1 MKLFQ
6 YELKKTILSKGF
18 KAVCLVLL
26 VVSVL
31 LGLLFAEKPSY
42 DIQAVDAIVRE
53 YRDNPNAVLERYH
66 DLEEAYNEY
75 KELLYSDLEIEIDI
89 PEAVIEYEQYKLAF
103 EKINRQKT
111 YIEKLDKT
119 IHELDKQQSVVS
131 DEQRVVNDILK
142 NVYQK
147 NKSLRLGTGDMS
159 GLSNLFSLLAYL
171 LFPIL
176 LFGAFVGTT
185 VAFRDRQRGSE
196 LLFYATLYGRRHTL
210 LAKTVTCLV
219 CTVVPSVIAILLSV
233 GFYSIASGFIAFG
246 EYIQN
251 SMSFALYPTPLTV
264 WQAVLILSAFII
276 LAGIFL
282 CLLACLVGKYSKN
295 RVFPLV
301 CSAIVV
307 LLTLLYGVGNSNIA
321 GSISNIGSLFDL
333 CNGNVVFSHIYPVV
347 TGETVIYG
355 LLLIPLLYFF
365 ALVVMCGLYVLHP
378 FRPIEYQTL
387 SLPQLPTLR
396 KSKRVKSV
404 FAYELQKQ
412 LFASKTLLL
421 LIAVLLIK
429 LYASYI
435 GYHFEPTYTEQK
447 YHSYMTSIQG
457 EYTEEKHEALN
468 RELSELYEIMGQKE
482 EMERKY
488 RAGEISRT
496 EMGRYLVSFYEA
508 EQNEKAL
515 VKVNERLEFIKS
527 QIENG
532 KQPYIVYDTGWNEL
546 LVSEIDAV
554 LLVFIIAAL
563 CGIYSDEYKN
573 GMNKLYSVCN
583 IKALRRAKIG
593 FCIGIS
599 VFAAIAFSAIET
611 IMIAVNFTLPLCLT
625 QASGIEGITLFDSF
639 PLIAYYGLRV
649 FAECIFVSIFSLGV
663 SLLSYL
669 TKNKVLTFL
678 LSLSLLLVLLLLI

>member
-1 MKLFQ
+1 MKLFH

-53 YRDNPNAVLERYH
+53 YRDDPNAVTKRYH

-119 IHELDKQQSVVS
+119 IHELDKQQSVIS
-131 DEQRVVNDILK
+131 AEQRVVGDFLK
-142 NVYQK
+142 NNYQK

-159 GLSNLFSLLAYL
+159 GLSNLFSLLGYL
-171 LFPIL
+171 LFPIM

-185 VAFRDRQRGSE
+185 VSFSDKRRGSE
-196 LLFYATLYGRRHTL
+196 LLFYSAPYGRRHTL
-210 LAKTVTCLV
+210 NAKTATCLF
-219 CTVVPSVIAILLSV
+219 CTIVPSVIAIFISV
-233 GFYSIASGFIAFG
+233 VVFSVASGFTAFC
-246 EYIQN
+246 EYLQN
-251 SMSFALYPTPLTV
+251 SMTFALYPTPLTV
-264 WQAVLILSAFII
+264 WQAILILSAFII

-282 CLLACLVGKYSKN
+282 CLITCLVGKYSKN

-301 CSAIVV
+301 FSSIVV
-307 LLTLLYGVGNSNIA
+307 LLTFLFGVGNSNIA

-347 TGETVIYG
+347 IGETAIYG
-355 LLLIPLLYFF
+355 VLLVSLVYFF
-365 ALVVMCGLYVLHP
+365 TVVIMCGLYVLHTS
-378 FRPIEYQTL
+378 RPIEYKTL
-387 SLPQLPTLR
+387 SLPQFPTLTKR
-396 KSKRVKSV
+396 KRVKSV

-429 LYASYI
+429 LYASRT

-457 EYTEEKHEALN
+457 EYTEEKRDALN
-468 RELSELYEIMGQKE
+468 HELSELYEIMRQKE

-488 RAGEISRT
+488 RAGEIART
-496 EMGRYLVSFYEA
+496 EMGRYLVLFYEA

-515 VKVNERLEFIKS
+515 VKANERLEFIKS

-546 LVSEIDAV
+546 LASEIDAV

-583 IKALRRAKIG
+583 IRALRRAKIG

-611 IMIAVNFTLPLCLT
+611 IIIAVNFTLPLCLT
-625 QASGIEGITLFDSF
+625 QASGIEGITLFDSL

>member
-1 MKLFQ
+1 MKLFH

-18 KAVCLVLL
+18 KSVCLVLL

-31 LGLLFAEKPSY
+31 LGLVFAEKPSY
-42 DIQAVDAIVRE
+42 DVQAVDAIVRE
-53 YRDNPNAVLERYH
+53 YRDDPNAVTKRYH

-119 IHELDKQQSVVS
+119 IHELDKQQSVIS
-131 DEQRVVNDILK
+131 AEQRVVGDFLK
-142 NVYQK
+142 NNYQK

-159 GLSNLFSLLAYL
+159 GLSNLFSLLGYL
-171 LFPIL
+171 LFPIM

-185 VAFRDRQRGSE
+185 VSFSDKRRGSE
-196 LLFYATLYGRRHTL
+196 LLFYSAPYGRRHTL
-210 LAKTVTCLV
+210 NAKTATCLF
-219 CTVVPSVIAILLSV
+219 CTIVPSVIAIFISV
-233 GFYSIASGFIAFG
+233 VVFSVASGFTAFC
-246 EYIQN
+246 EYLQN
-251 SMSFALYPTPLTV
+251 SMTFALYPTPLTV

-282 CLLACLVGKYSKN
+282 CLITCLVGKYSKN

-301 CSAIVV
+301 FSSIVV
-307 LLTLLYGVGNSNIA
+307 LLTFLFGVGNSNIA

-347 TGETVIYG
+347 IGETAIYG
-355 LLLIPLLYFF
+355 VLLVSLVYFF
-365 ALVVMCGLYVLHP
+365 TVVIMCGLYVLHP
-378 FRPIEYQTL
+378 FRPIEYKTL
-387 SLPQLPTLR
+387 SLPQLPTLTKR
-396 KSKRVKSV
+396 KRVKSV

-412 LFASKTLLL
+412 LFANKTLLL

-429 LYASYI
+429 LYASRT
-435 GYHFEPTYTEQK
+435 GYHFDPTYTEQK

-457 EYTEEKHEALN
+457 EYTEEKHEGLN
-468 RELSELYEIMGQKE
+468 RELSELYGIIGQKE

-488 RAGEISRT
+488 REGEITRT
-496 EMGRYLVSFYEA
+496 EMGRYLVLFYEA

-515 VKVNERLEFIKS
+515 VKANERLEFIKS
-527 QIENG
+527 QIEYG
-532 KQPYIVYDTGWNEL
+532 KQPYIVYDTGWNKL
-546 LVSEIDAV
+546 LASEIDAV

-583 IKALRRAKIG
+583 IRALRRAKIG

-649 FAECIFVSIFSLGV
+649 FEECIFVSIFSLGV
-663 SLLSYL
+663 SLISYL